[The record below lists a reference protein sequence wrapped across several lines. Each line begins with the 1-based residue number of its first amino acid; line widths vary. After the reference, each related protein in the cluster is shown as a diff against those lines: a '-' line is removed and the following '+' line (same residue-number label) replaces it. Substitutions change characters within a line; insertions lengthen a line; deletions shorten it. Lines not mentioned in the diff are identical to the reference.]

1 VSSAEV
7 VAVNPSDLASHEA
20 IVRRGRS
27 ALAWE
32 VLRRDP
38 AYRAA
43 YAGLPTLAPT
53 GVAADADFSADW
65 GLHFP

>member
-1 VSSAEV
+1 MVSTPDPAAFEAV
-7 VAVNPSDLASHEA
+7 VH
-20 IVRRGRS
+20 RGRS

-43 YAGLPTLAPT
+43 YAGLTTLPTN
-53 GVAADADFSADW
+53 GVAADADFAARW

>member
-1 VSSAEV
+1 MS
-7 VAVNPSDLASHEA
+7 PQPIDPASYAA
-20 IVRRGRS
+20 IPRLGRS

-38 AYRAA
+38 AY
-43 YAGLPTLAPT
+43 L
-53 GVAADADFSADW
+53 ADFRSWQSRGGQCIMNRTFIARW

>member
-1 VSSAEV
+1 MPDP
-7 VAVNPSDLASHEA
+7 AVYDTIA
-20 IVRRGRS
+20 RRGPS

-43 YAGLPTLAPT
+43 FAARQLDIVPGR
-53 GVAADADFSADW
+53 AADRAFVARW
-65 GLHFP
+65 GLHFR

>member
-1 VSSAEV
+1 MSAPDP
-7 VAVNPSDLASHEA
+7 AAHEA
-20 IVRRGRS
+20 IVRRGRG

-32 VLRRDP
+32 VLRREP

-43 YAGLPTLAPT
+43 YAGLPALPPS
-53 GVAADADFSADW
+53 GVAADADFVVHW

>member
-1 VSSAEV
+1 MSTPDPA
-7 VAVNPSDLASHEA
+7 AFEA

-43 YAGLPTLAPT
+43 YAGLPALPPT
-53 GVAADADFSADW
+53 GVAADADFAAHW

>member
-1 VSSAEV
+1 MTVPDPDAFETI
-7 VAVNPSDLASHEA
+7 A
-20 IVRRGRS
+20 RKGRS

-43 YAGLPTLAPT
+43 YAGLLALPQP
-53 GVAADADFSADW
+53 GVAADAAFVARW